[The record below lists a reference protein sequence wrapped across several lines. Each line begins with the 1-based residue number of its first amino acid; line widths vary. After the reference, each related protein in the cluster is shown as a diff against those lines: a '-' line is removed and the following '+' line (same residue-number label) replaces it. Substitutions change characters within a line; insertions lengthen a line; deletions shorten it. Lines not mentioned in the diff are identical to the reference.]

1 MAAVVDAIADYA
13 DEHASA
19 LQEAAGL
26 AKGLRRKLHK
36 WGVWRHA
43 AAIGAAAAGAGPEET
58 AAAAAAV
65 EVAGGAGME
74 DDEPVRAFETVA
86 HFHDEFEELIACLG
100 VDLQAVVVF
109 IDDMDRCSNA
119 ETIVETFEAMRLF
132 LHAPTTAY
140 VVGAHEDIVEAALDR
155 RYEGRLAGD
164 EDLGSHW
171 LEKMLQHPIKVPPLG
186 GPEVMSYINLLFAEI
201 HTSSEH
207 FGELR
212 AKADDNRRTN
222 PFQVA
227 MNAGIARDTIGELS
241 AELSEALDIAA
252 EVAPLLAQNLR
263 GNPRETKLIPEP
275 LPPAHGDGTPAL
287 VAARGSQ
294 ASEADGARR
303 AARPEPLRARFHLAP
318 GLGYRSLAGARGGR
332 TARQRGEG

>member
-212 AKADDNRRTN
+212 AKADEPQDQPVPGRDERRHRSGHHRGAFRRAFRG
-222 PFQVA
+222 PRHRCR
-227 MNAGIARDTIGELS
+227 GRS
-241 AELSEALDIAA
+241 APRTE
-252 EVAPLLAQNLR
+252 P
-263 GNPRETKLIPEP
+263 PRE
-275 LPPAHGDGTPAL
+275 PA
-287 VAARGSQ
+287 RN
-294 ASEADGARR
+294 EAD
-303 AARPEPLRARFHLAP
+303 
-318 GLGYRSLAGARGGR
+318 S
-332 TARQRGEG
+332 